1 MAEFC
6 LSCYRESFIDYGT
19 PDENIIMSDEYNLDL
34 CEGCG
39 QWKQVVLEIKND

>member
-6 LSCYRESFIDYGT
+6 RECFIEIFEHTVNDNA
-19 PDENIIMSDEYNLDL
+19 EIIESEDLDL

-39 QWKQVVLEIKND
+39 KIKQVVLEIKQ

>member
-6 LSCYRESFIDYGT
+6 KECYREAFIDYET
-19 PDENIIMSDEYNLDL
+19 PDEEIIISDEYDLDL

-39 QWKQVVLEIKND
+39 KWKQVVLEIKKD